1 MFSLSPSG
9 KQSSHAMHEFHD
21 EAEMGPG
28 KTGALVGLHKPIA
41 AM

>member
-1 MFSLSPSG
+1 MYCPPSG
-9 KQSSHAMHEFHD
+9 KQSSQAMHELQE

-28 KTGALVGLHKPIA
+28 KTGALVGRHKPIA